1 MWAHPFAGKLPPTPR
16 TGGSFEVW
24 YKEPEFQN
32 SPAPTHLC
40 LPQGRTEVDLWAV
53 PIMTFWKSQC
63 QPLCLGLESGER
75 TPPMRQLLPA
85 PRSWLRT
92 TGWYG
97 FVSCPSILLVI
108 SLNNGQEIW
117 QVWRW
122 DWSES
127 LPVSA
132 GVCQCLPAQ
141 AAECKRGWLIGS
153 QKPVLGYLSLSILW
167 WCWGNSF
174 CSEAELP
181 LTATLW
187 NHVSLKGFLPPK
199 LY

>member
-1 MWAHPFAGKLPPTPR
+1 MVQRARVPEFTSSNSPVSPSGANR
-16 TGGSFEVW
+16 GGSLSCSNNDILEESV
-24 YKEPEFQN
+24 
-32 SPAPTHLC
+32 STS
-40 LPQGRTEVDLWAV
+40 V
-53 PIMTFWKSQC
+53 PWPRIW
-63 QPLCLGLESGER
+63 GEDS
-75 TPPMRQLLPA
+75 PMRQLLPA

-141 AAECKRGWLIGS
+141 AAECKRGWLIRS